1 MYNLACCEELLLWSG
16 GTSNSLCQC
25 LGCSLYL
32 GSRELVLFFL
42 LSVVEKDCGVP
53 DRDVG
58 SVEMEVGVSERF
70 GEQLL
75 LV

>member
-1 MYNLACCEELLLWSG
+1 MYNLACCEEVLLWSE
-16 GTSNSLCQC
+16 GTSRSFCQC
-25 LGCSLYL
+25 LGCSLYR

-53 DRDVG
+53 DRDVAI
-58 SVEMEVGVSERF
+58 VEMEVGVSERF